1 MRALFGITGS
11 LGGGALAA
19 GAAASTTVTVTG
31 AKVGQAVIVVPT
43 ADPGVGFVFQAF
55 VSSANTV
62 TVNVTAIVA
71 GTPTATTYTTF
82 ILL

>member
-43 ADPGVGFVFQAF
+43 ARQ
-55 VSSANTV
+55 T
-62 TVNVTAIVA
+62 
-71 GTPTATTYTTF
+71 
-82 ILL
+82 L